1 MQTVFENNKLLVPQG
16 YYQIFGDTK
25 IKNKDLWYVISWG
38 DWIETGEGNTGQTVE
53 KKQKEHPSIV
63 YIRKISDPTN
73 QTPNFKNGVLIPP
86 DGWRIVEKEE
96 YIEEGDYFYN
106 NNDLNPKFVLTGD
119 GGKGLTNV
127 FVGYFYIRKIS
138 FKYIKF
144 ANEKPEES
152 GSQITN
158 MQNIDDLK
166 TRLSELEAQKTN
178 LQDRIKKLEEEQTI
192 EAGDFVIALR
202 GSLHA
207 HHRATVYGEKG
218 EAVSEG
224 KIYKVTCLNNNWV
237 SFVNNQ
243 GRSDSWDTKYFRKAT
258 LSEIEKHLRE
268 KATQAGFVI
277 GAKVKWKAADLFI
290 IDSIEFYDKMESI
303 PNLSS
308 AWVSEK
314 NLLIARGKSS
324 NLGFNHSA
332 EICEHLILVKDEVE
346 VNGYKAEYFDK
357 YIKFGCAEIPVQML
371 IMLKKLYTPKHYKV
385 GNRTL
390 EGKVMIGKGEFTHDI
405 ICKLIDNHKE
415 KFGTHE

>member
-53 KKQKEHPSIV
+53 KKQKEDSSMV
-63 YIRKISDPTN
+63 YIRKISDPVT

-138 FKYIKF
+138 SKYIKF
-144 ANEKPEES
+144 ANEKSEES
-152 GSQITN
+152 KNQTTN
-158 MQNIDDLK
+158 TQNIDDLK
-166 TRLSELEAQKTN
+166 TLLSELEAQKTN

-224 KIYKVTCLNNNWV
+224 KIYKITDLKNEWLR
-237 SFVNNQ
+237 FTNNQ
-243 GRSDSWDTKYFRKAT
+243 GNSDGWSKKHFRKAT
-258 LSEIEKHLRE
+258 LAEIEKYLRE
-268 KATQAGFVI
+268 EATKKGFVI
-277 GAKVKWKAADLFI
+277 GAKVKWDDIRSQVFVIEK
-290 IDSIEFYDKMESI
+290 IEFFETQDKFRQEA
-303 PNLSS
+303 SS
-308 AWVSEK
+308 AHVSSK
-314 NLLIARGKSS
+314 YILAARGDD
-324 NLGFNHSA
+324 NSA
-332 EICEHLILVKDEVE
+332 EICDKLILVKDEVE
-346 VNGYKAEYFDK
+346 INGYKAEYFDK